1 MPSIRLDC
9 YSRRMRATR
18 WAILGPGTISAD
30 FAQSLQQSEHGI
42 LHAVASSN
50 AERAAHFARNHGVAL
65 SGSYESVLD
74 RDDVDAVYIGTVHTT
89 HAELAIAALSAGKA
103 VLCEKPISP
112 TLDETLRVLKAAR
125 DAHVPFV
132 EAFKYR
138 FGPLAA
144 TLRDLIAT
152 GEIGDIQKLE
162 AGFGFTAEHREGRL
176 FDPQLAGGA
185 ILDAGAYPASLA
197 VGIAT
202 WAPHGTR
209 QPGPRRLSV
218 TSGEGEIGSTGVDE
232 WATAKVS
239 SGDFA
244 ASIRTSIVADLP
256 RACTIVGT
264 RGTIE
269 VSNVWG
275 SRHESAAEL
284 ILNPSG
290 RPAQTMSFATV
301 DPMAA
306 EADAVSL
313 ALDDGRVEIPEMP
326 WADSIATAELLGQW
340 RASLN

>member
-18 WAILGPGTISAD
+18 WAILGPGAISAD

-74 RDDVDAVYIGTVHTT
+74 RDDIDAVYIGTVHTT
-89 HAELAIAALSAGKA
+89 HAPLAIAALSAGKA

-162 AGFGFTAEHREGRL
+162 AGFGRVAFSIRSLQVVPFWMLVPTRHRSRWASQPGHHTE
-176 FDPQLAGGA
+176 LANRAHGG
-185 ILDAGAYPASLA
+185 YPLPPVKERSDRPVL
-197 VGIAT
+197 T
-202 WAPHGTR
+202 S
-209 QPGPRRLSV
+209 GPRRRYRAV
-218 TSGEGEIGSTGVDE
+218 TSRRASAPRSLLTCLDRAPLWEHGARSKSLT
-232 WATAKVS
+232 
-239 SGDFA
+239 SGG
-244 ASIRTSIVADLP
+244 
-256 RACTIVGT
+256 VGT
-264 RGTIE
+264 R
-269 VSNVWG
+269 
-275 SRHESAAEL
+275 
-284 ILNPSG
+284 
-290 RPAQTMSFATV
+290 AQPNS
-301 DPMAA
+301 
-306 EADAVSL
+306 S
-313 ALDDGRVEIPEMP
+313 
-326 WADSIATAELLGQW
+326 
-340 RASLN
+340 